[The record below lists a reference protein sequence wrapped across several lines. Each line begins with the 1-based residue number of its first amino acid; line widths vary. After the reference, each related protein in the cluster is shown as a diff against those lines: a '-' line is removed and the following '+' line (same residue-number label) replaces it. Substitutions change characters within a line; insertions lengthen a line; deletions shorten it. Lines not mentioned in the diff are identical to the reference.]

1 MERTA
6 FPLDLLMAKT
16 RATAAYPALAVPRP
30 VHTAALRCALL
41 RRETFVH
48 HHPCWTTCRSAGGR
62 AELRPAARAELTHHE
77 RQEMAA

>member
-16 RATAAYPALAVPRP
+16 RATAAYPALAVPPPCPHGR
-30 VHTAALRCALL
+30 ALL

-48 HHPCWTTCRSAGGR
+48 HHPCWTTYRSAGGR
-62 AELRPAARAELTHHE
+62 ADLRPAARAELTHHE
-77 RQEMAA
+77 RQEMVA